1 MSIGQRLK
9 QLREQKGMTLEA
21 VAKHLGVA
29 TQTIYKY
36 EKEIVT
42 NIPAANVEKL
52 AELFGVSPSS
62 LLGWDCI
69 PNIIPVSM
77 RSFPLL
83 GDIACG
89 KPIIAD
95 QRYDAFAA
103 AGFDEQVSFALR
115 CKGDSMIN
123 ARIFDGDIV
132 FIREQDMVRNGEIA
146 AVVIGDEAT
155 LKRVYFYPNEQKMIL
170 VSENPA
176 YPPLSYQGAALDEIR
191 ILGKAVAFQ
200 SEVR

>member
-1 MSIGQRLK
+1 MTIGQRLK
-9 QLREQKGMTLEA
+9 QLREKSGLTQEA

-29 TQTIYKY
+29 TQTIFKY

-42 NIPAANVEKL
+42 NIPAANIEKL
-52 AELFGVSPSS
+52 AQLFGVSPSS
-62 LLGWDCI
+62 LLGWDGLQGV
-69 PNIIPVSM
+69 IPVQM
-77 RSFPLL
+77 RSYPLL

-89 KPIIAD
+89 KPIIAE
-95 QRYDAFAA
+95 QKYDTFAA
-103 AGFDEQVSFALR
+103 AGFEDSVSFALR

-123 ARIFDGDIV
+123 ARIYDGDIV
-132 FIREQDMVRNGEIA
+132 FIREQDMVQNGEIA

-155 LKRVYFYPNEQKMIL
+155 LKRVYFYPEEQKMIL

-191 ILGKAVAFQ
+191 ILGKAIAFQ

>member
-1 MSIGQRLK
+1 MTIGQKLK
-9 QLREQKGMTLEA
+9 QLREQKGLTQEV

-29 TQTIYKY
+29 TQTIFKY

-42 NIPAANVEKL
+42 NIPAANIEKL
-52 AELFGVSPSS
+52 ATLFGVSPSS
-62 LLGWDCI
+62 LLGWDNI
-69 PNIIPVSM
+69 PNIIPVTM
-77 RSFPLL
+77 RSYPLL

-89 KPIIAD
+89 KPIVAD
-95 QRYDAFAA
+95 RKYDAFAA
-103 AGFDEQVSFALR
+103 AGFEDTVSFALR

-132 FIREQDMVRNGEIA
+132 FIREQDMVANGEIA
-146 AVVIGDEAT
+146 AVVVGEEAT
-155 LKRVYFYPNEQKMIL
+155 LKRVYYYPHEQKMIL

-200 SEVR
+200 SEIR

>member
-1 MSIGQRLK
+1 MSIGQRLR
-9 QLREQKGMTLEA
+9 QLREAKGLTQDA

-29 TQTIYKY
+29 TQTVFKY

-42 NIPAANVEKL
+42 NIPSASIEKL
-52 AELFGVSPSS
+52 AQLFGVSPSS
-62 LLGWDCI
+62 LLGWDNI
-69 PNIIPVSM
+69 SNIIPVRMESY
-77 RSFPLL
+77 PLL

-89 KPIIAD
+89 KPIEAT
-95 QRYDAFAA
+95 QKYDAFAA
-103 AGFDEQVSFALR
+103 AGCDLHVSFALR

-123 ARIFDGDIV
+123 ARIYDGDIV
-132 FIREQDMVRNGEIA
+132 FIRQQDMVQNGEIA

-155 LKRVYFYPNEQKMIL
+155 LKRVYFYPEEEKMIL

-176 YPPLSYQGAALDEIR
+176 YPPLSYQGRPLENIR
-191 ILGKAVAFQ
+191 ILGKAIAFQ

>member
-1 MSIGQRLK
+1 
-9 QLREQKGMTLEA
+9 
-21 VAKHLGVA
+21 
-29 TQTIYKY
+29 
-36 EKEIVT
+36 
-42 NIPAANVEKL
+42 
-52 AELFGVSPSS
+52 
-62 LLGWDCI
+62 
-69 PNIIPVSM
+69 VSM

-95 QRYDAFAA
+95 GKYDTYAA
-103 AGFDEQVSFALR
+103 AGFEDRVSFALR

-123 ARIFDGDIV
+123 ARILDGDIV

-146 AVVIGDEAT
+146 AVVIGEEAT
-155 LKRVYFYPNEQKMIL
+155 LKRVYFYPNEDKMIL

-176 YPPLSYQGAALDEIR
+176 YPPLSYEGAALDEIR

-200 SEVR
+200 SEIR

>member
-1 MSIGQRLK
+1 MTIGQRLK
-9 QLREQKGMTLEA
+9 QLREKSGFTQEA

-29 TQTIYKY
+29 TQTIFKY

-42 NIPAANVEKL
+42 NIPAANIEKL
-52 AELFGVSPSS
+52 AQLFGVSPSS
-62 LLGWDCI
+62 LLGWDGLQGV
-69 PNIIPVSM
+69 IPVQM
-77 RSFPLL
+77 RSYPLL

-89 KPIIAD
+89 KPIIAE
-95 QRYDAFAA
+95 QKYDTFAA
-103 AGFDEQVSFALR
+103 AGFEDSVSFALR

-123 ARIFDGDIV
+123 ARIYDGDIV
-132 FIREQDMVRNGEIA
+132 FIREQDMVQNGEIA

-155 LKRVYFYPNEQKMIL
+155 LKRVYFYPEEQKMIL

>member
-1 MSIGQRLK
+1 MTIGQRLK
-9 QLREQKGMTLEA
+9 QLREKSGLTQEA

-29 TQTIYKY
+29 TQTIFKY

-42 NIPAANVEKL
+42 NIPAANIEKL
-52 AELFGVSPSS
+52 AQLFGVSPSS
-62 LLGWDCI
+62 LLGWDGLQGV
-69 PNIIPVSM
+69 IPVQM
-77 RSFPLL
+77 RSYPLL

-89 KPIIAD
+89 KPIIAE
-95 QRYDAFAA
+95 QKYDTFAA
-103 AGFDEQVSFALR
+103 AGFEDSVSFALR

-123 ARIFDGDIV
+123 ARIYDGDIV
-132 FIREQDMVRNGEIA
+132 FIREQDMVQNGEIA

-155 LKRVYFYPNEQKMIL
+155 LKRVYFYPEEQKMIL